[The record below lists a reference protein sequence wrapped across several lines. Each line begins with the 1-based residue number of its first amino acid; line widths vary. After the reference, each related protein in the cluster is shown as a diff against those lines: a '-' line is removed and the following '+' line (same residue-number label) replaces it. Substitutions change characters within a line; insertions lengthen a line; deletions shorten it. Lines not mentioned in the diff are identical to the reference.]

1 MQWRQE
7 IGFKNFMS
15 CTEYTFLKKNIC
27 NQEIK
32 ISAPNKSLELVIV
45 DACCP
50 NQLLN
55 QKTKILI
62 TNNWID
68 PASVNSAQYEQF
80 LTSWYGIYAGIVPI
94 EEVAP
99 TKNFNC
105 FINRMDPIRQSW
117 LYQLIRRGVFDQ
129 GYISFNM
136 DISRHIAMK
145 QCRPDASPWEVF
157 DQQFREQLSIFKS
170 EHEFIKSRVPYRN
183 FDSNIKLNQIIMDS
197 KFSIVLETYFDR
209 NEIITFSEKIFRCLK
224 LPRPWIMFAMKN
236 AVQNLREMG
245 FDVLDD
251 LIDHSYD
258 TIDFDIARQIAI
270 LDQVEIMCKTQLT
283 TTMISRCQQAAN
295 HNQQLLLKLLE
306 TFYKDVN
313 STYERAITKCLQL

>member
-1 MQWRQE
+1 MQWCQE

-15 CTEYTFLKKNIC
+15 CIDYTFLKKDIC

-32 ISAPNKSLELVIV
+32 ISDPNKSLELIIV

-68 PASVNSAQYEQF
+68 PALVNSAQYEQF

-94 EEVAP
+94 EEVTP

-157 DQQFREQLSIFKS
+157 DQQFQEQLSIFKS
-170 EHEFIKSRVPYRN
+170 EHEFIKSCVPYCN

-209 NEIITFSEKIFRCLK
+209 NEVITFSEK
-224 LPRPWIMFAMKN
+224 
-236 AVQNLREMG
+236 QNNTAIKIT
-245 FDVLDD
+245 DVLGNIVSREE
-251 LIDHSYD
+251 LVVSGKEAVLNMTGYAKGIY
-258 TIDFDIARQIAI
+258 FVQITDEKKNRVNKKI
-270 LDQVEIMCKTQLT
+270 VVE
-283 TTMISRCQQAAN
+283 
-295 HNQQLLLKLLE
+295 
-306 TFYKDVN
+306 
-313 STYERAITKCLQL
+313 